1 MIIPVRCFTCGK
13 LLANK
18 KQYYDKELIRKKLT
32 SKDADDS
39 LILNINIDEV
49 KKTPAGQA
57 MDDLGLTRMC
67 CHKTILTHIGLITEI

>member
-67 CHKTILTHIGLITEI
+67 CRKTMLTHIELVTEI

>member
-57 MDDLGLTRMC
+57 MDDLGLIRMC
-67 CHKTILTHIGLITEI
+67 CRKTMLTHIELITEI

>member
-1 MIIPVRCFTCGK
+1 MIIPIRCFTCGK

-67 CHKTILTHIGLITEI
+67 CRKTMLTHIELITEI

>member
-67 CHKTILTHIGLITEI
+67 CRKTMLTHIELITEI

>member
-13 LLANK
+13 LFTNK

-67 CHKTILTHIGLITEI
+67 CRKTMLTHIELITEI

>member
-18 KQYYDKELIRKKLT
+18 KQYYDKELIRKKLN

-67 CHKTILTHIGLITEI
+67 CRKTMLTHIELITEI